1 MIYIFYLYKFFY
13 SNIFLKLCL
22 DCVFFIILCFIKY
35 YIFVLLNIVL
45 YNVRIFYGLFM
56 EFLRVLGYIFV

>member
-45 YNVRIFYGLFM
+45 YNVRIF
-56 EFLRVLGYIFV
+56 